1 MLDGTS
7 RTEWPC
13 RLRASTV
20 GTLVRLLSEHGLS
33 AEEVERG
40 MGYAEAMG
48 AGTTRDGFVL
58 AMSRVLFTDAQL
70 AAGVRFPLG

>member
-1 MLDGTS
+1 MPDGAST
-7 RTEWPC
+7 TEWP
-13 RLRASTV
+13 RKLRMSTV
-20 GTLVRLLSEHGLS
+20 GTLARLLSEHGLS

-40 MGYAEAMG
+40 MDYAEAMG